1 MSPLNNLGRLKAVL
15 VDMDGVIVDGMP
27 FHLRAWKEA
36 FASMGI
42 EVSQTDVYLREG
54 MDPRE
59 TIQQILREKGLS
71 LDTQEIERINTIK
84 NQVLNAIFQVR
95 FIHGSLEF
103 LSKLKAKGLKL
114 ALVTGTRK
122 EVVERIL
129 KEGLG
134 SASGG
139 FDVVITA
146 ESTERKKP
154 HPAPFLKAVV
164 HLRRIGI
171 DKEDCIAIEN
181 SPAGIASAKGAGL
194 KCVALTTSLP
204 EEYLKGADAIFHNLE
219 EVSRLF
225 DTAVME

>member
-1 MSPLNNLGRLKAVL
+1 MTPLRDLKRLKAVL

-36 FASMGI
+36 FATLGI

-59 TIQQILREKGLS
+59 TIEQILKEKGLS
-71 LDTQEIERINTIK
+71 LGTQEIERINTIK
-84 NQVLNAIFQVR
+84 KRVLNAIFHVR
-95 FIHGSLEF
+95 FIPGSLEF
-103 LSKLKAKGLKL
+103 LSKLKARGLKL
-114 ALVTGTRK
+114 AMVTGTSR

-134 SASGG
+134 VASGG

-154 HPAPFLKAVV
+154 HPAPFLKAVAL
-164 HLRRIGI
+164 LRQIGI

-194 KCVALTTSLP
+194 RCIALTTSLP
-204 EEYLKGADAIFHNLE
+204 EEYLKEADAIFHTLK

-225 DTAVME
+225 D